1 MKAKILLFGT
11 IFVLFSCSRKQKP
24 QDIYNPSFYIRVTSP
39 ADSLKNMYVVY
50 NCTKDM
56 RYKMF
61 KFYWDNGKIQSI
73 SFFLNNIKVG
83 PWVGYFDNGNLSFE
97 QGFLDGKNDGDYR
110 VIL

>member
-1 MKAKILLFGT
+1 
-11 IFVLFSCSRKQKP
+11 
-24 QDIYNPSFYIRVTSP
+24 
-39 ADSLKNMYVVY
+39 
-50 NCTKDM
+50 
-56 RYKMF
+56 MF